1 MRKTLSLFLV
11 FFMMTMCVSCFA
23 PVEIKPITM
32 VPQAS
37 QMKAICELAVMDC
50 YYHNVAKF
58 IQEDA
63 EGFLWWKKDKRFW
76 IEYDGLVKLGIDI
89 SKVSFEVNDT
99 LITVTLPSAK
109 VLDCKVISTSLT
121 EESYIIDMDSAKIEA
136 TDETA
141 AFATAQTK
149 LLETAENDTTLL
161 ASAQQRAQALL
172 EDYVTNIGNAV
183 GVEYSIK
190 WVYVDTQ

>member
-1 MRKTLSLFLV
+1 MRKILCLFLV

-23 PVEIKPITM
+23 PAEVKPITM

-58 IQEDA
+58 VQEDA

-76 IEYDGLVKLGIDI
+76 IEYDGLVKLGVDI
-89 SKVSFEVNDT
+89 SKVSIEVNDT
-99 LITVTLPSAK
+99 QITVTLPSAK
-109 VLDCKVISTSLT
+109 VLDCKVLSASLT
-121 EESYIIDMDSAKIEA
+121 EESYIIDKDSAKIEA
-136 TDETA
+136 ADETA
-141 AFATAQTK
+141 AFAAAQTK
-149 LLETAENDTTLL
+149 LLETAESDTTLL

-190 WVYVDTQ
+190 WIYTDAP